1 MSGHLSSHSNRSDS
15 VVAEVNDLWNRA
27 LNNPPHNKPSPPVSL
42 QVSAPTGRPGTFF
55 AGAPTVSAGSP
66 RARRAVFLRD
76 AFRPF
81 YLGGSLLAALA
92 VPLWLGMWY
101 HQSFTPSLPSL
112 YWHAHEMVF
121 GFAVAIIIGFLF
133 TAARNWTGLAL
144 PDGVP
149 LAILVSLWLA
159 GRVGMFFFYGTAA
172 AIVDSLL
179 LPIVAGVLAFKFIR
193 ARSYASFPLVG
204 VLGALSISNIAF
216 HAGMLQLVNIPPLA
230 AIEFGLMMVVL
241 IEMIIG
247 GRIVPAFTASA
258 IPGVRQQRSAW
269 LNRMAIILAAG
280 AFASDAFRAPAW
292 VIASLAILA
301 GALAAVQAIGWNPLA
316 SRSRPIL
323 WILHA
328 GYAFIPIGLLLLG
341 VSWLGQAGPGQTW
354 FGTVPRSAAIH
365 ALTVGSMGGLIIG
378 MITRTALGHS
388 GRPVRAGRRETTCY
402 SLVLLA
408 AVLRVTASLAP
419 GMSMACM
426 LGAGT
431 AWSAAF
437 LLYAITYAP
446 ILCRARAAT

>member
-1 MSGHLSSHSNRSDS
+1 MNTPSHT
-15 VVAEVNDLWNRA
+15 
-27 LNNPPHNKPSPPVSL
+27 PKPSQPIGL
-42 QVSAPTGRPGTFF
+42 QVSAPAARPGTFF
-55 AGAPTVSAGSP
+55 AGAPSVSAASP
-66 RARRAVFLRD
+66 RARRSVFLRD

-81 YLGGSLLAALA
+81 YLGGSLFAALA
-92 VPLWLGMWY
+92 IPLWLGMWY
-101 HQSFTPSLPSL
+101 HQSFTPALPAL
-112 YWHAHEMVF
+112 YWHTHEMVF

-144 PDGVP
+144 PDGAP

-159 GRVGMFFFYGTAA
+159 GRVGVLFFYSAPA

-193 ARSYASFPLVG
+193 ARSFASFPLVG
-204 VLGALSISNIAF
+204 VLSALAMSNIVF
-216 HAGMLQLVNIPPLA
+216 HAAMLQWIGLAPLG

-258 IPGVRQQRSAW
+258 IPGVRQRRYAW
-269 LNRMAIILAAG
+269 LNRAAILLAAA
-280 AFASDAFRAPAW
+280 AFVSDTFRVPPW
-292 VIASLAILA
+292 LISSLSIVA
-301 GALAAVQAIGWNPLA
+301 GALGVVQAIGWNPLA
-316 SRSRPIL
+316 SRSKPIL

-328 GYAFIPIGLLLLG
+328 AYAFIPIGLILLG
-341 VSWLGQAGPGQTW
+341 MSWLNLL
-354 FGTVPRSAAIH
+354 PRSAAIH
-365 ALTVGSMGGLIIG
+365 ALAVGSMGGLIMG

-388 GRPVRAGRRETTCY
+388 GRPVRAGRAETICY
-402 SLVLLA
+402 TLVLLA
-408 AVLRVTASLAP
+408 ALLRVAASLIPPAT
-419 GMSMACM
+419 MALM

-446 ILCRARAAT
+446 ILCRARAQT

>member
-1 MSGHLSSHSNRSDS
+1 M
-15 VVAEVNDLWNRA
+15 A
-27 LNNPPHNKPSPPVSL
+27 NPPTQPPRPSPPIGL
-42 QVSAPTGRPGTFF
+42 QVSAPAGRPGTFF
-55 AGAPTVSAGSP
+55 AGAPTVSAGSA
-66 RARRAVFLRD
+66 RARRSVFLRD

-92 VPLWLGMWY
+92 IPLWLGMWY
-101 HQSFTPSLPSL
+101 HQSFTSSLPPL
-112 YWHAHEMVF
+112 FWHTHEMVF
-121 GFAVAIIIGFLF
+121 GFGAAIIIGFLF

-144 PDGVP
+144 PDGAP

-159 GRVGMFFFYGTAA
+159 GRVGVFFFYGTAA
-172 AIVDSLL
+172 AIIDSLL
-179 LPIVAGVLAFKFIR
+179 LPIVASVLAFKFIR

-204 VLGALSISNIAF
+204 VLSALAIANIAF
-216 HAGMLQLVNIPPLA
+216 HAGMLQLVNVPPLA

-241 IEMIIG
+241 IELIVG

-258 IPGVRQQRSAW
+258 IPGVRQRRSAW
-269 LNRMAIILAAG
+269 LNRAAIIVAAA

-292 VIASLAILA
+292 VIALASILA
-301 GALAAVQAIGWNPLA
+301 GALTAVQAIGWNPLS

-328 GYAFIPIGLLLLG
+328 SYAFIPIGLILLG
-341 VSWLGQAGPGQTW
+341 ASWLGPTW
-354 FGTVPRSAAIH
+354 LGTVPRSAAIH
-365 ALTVGSMGGLIIG
+365 ALAVGSMGGLIIG

-388 GRPVRAGRRETTCY
+388 GRPVRAGRWETTCY

-408 AVLRVTASLAP
+408 ALLRVTASLAP
-419 GMSMACM
+419 GVSMACM

-446 ILCRARAAT
+446 ILCRSRAAT

>member
-1 MSGHLSSHSNRSDS
+1 MKS
-15 VVAEVNDLWNRA
+15 
-27 LNNPPHNKPSPPVSL
+27 PPPNKPPTPIAMR
-42 QVSAPTGRPGTFF
+42 VSAPTGRPGTFF
-55 AGAPTVSAGSP
+55 AGAPTVSAGSS
-66 RARRAVFLRD
+66 RAHRSVILRD

-81 YLGGSLLAALA
+81 YLGGSLLAAVA

-112 YWHAHEMVF
+112 FWHAHEMVF
-121 GFAVAIIIGFLF
+121 GFAAAIIIGFLF

-149 LAILVSLWLA
+149 LAILVTLWLA

-193 ARSYASFPLVG
+193 ARSYASIPLVG
-204 VLGALSISNIAF
+204 VLSALSIANIAF
-216 HAGMLQLVNIPPLA
+216 HAGLLQVVNIAPLA

-241 IEMIIG
+241 IEMIVG

-258 IPGVRQQRSAW
+258 IPGVRQRRSAW
-269 LNRMAIILAAG
+269 LNRAAIILAAA
-280 AFASDAFRAPAW
+280 AFASDAFRAPVWA
-292 VIASLAILA
+292 IASLSILA
-301 GALAAVQAIGWNPLA
+301 GAFAAVQAIGWNPLA

-323 WILHA
+323 WILHSA
-328 GYAFIPIGLLLLG
+328 YAFIPLGLILLG
-341 VSWLGQAGPGQTW
+341 ASWLGQAGLDLTW
-354 FGTVPRSAAIH
+354 LGMVPRSAAIH
-365 ALTVGSMGGLIIG
+365 ALAVGSMGGLIIG

-388 GRPVRAGRRETTCY
+388 GRPVRAGRWEIICY

-408 AVLRVTASLAP
+408 AALRVTASLAP
-419 GMSMACM
+419 GVSVACM

-437 LLYAITYAP
+437 LLYTFTYAP
-446 ILCRARAAT
+446 ILCRARAGS

>member
-1 MSGHLSSHSNRSDS
+1 M
-15 VVAEVNDLWNRA
+15 
-27 LNNPPHNKPSPPVSL
+27 

-55 AGAPTVSAGSP
+55 AGAPTVSADSP
-66 RARRAVFLRD
+66 RARRSVFLRD

-81 YLGGSLLAALA
+81 YLGGSLLAALS

-101 HQSFTPSLPSL
+101 HQSFTPSLPPL
-112 YWHAHEMVF
+112 FWHAHEMVF
-121 GFAVAIIIGFLF
+121 GFAAAIIIGFLF

-159 GRVGMFFFYGTAA
+159 GRVGMFFFYGMTA
-172 AIVDSLL
+172 AIVDSVL

-193 ARSYASFPLVG
+193 ARSYASIPLVG
-204 VLGALSISNIAF
+204 VLSALSIANIAF
-216 HAGMLQLVNIPPLA
+216 HAGLLQVVNIAPLA

-241 IEMIIG
+241 IEMIVG

-258 IPGVRQQRSAW
+258 ITGVRQRRSAW
-269 LNRMAIILAAG
+269 LNRMAIILAAA

-292 VIASLAILA
+292 VIASLALFA
-301 GALAAVQAIGWNPLA
+301 GALAALQAIGWNPLA

-328 GYAFIPIGLLLLG
+328 GYAFIPIGLVLLG
-341 VSWLGQAGPGQTW
+341 VSWLGETPL
-354 FGTVPRSAAIH
+354 GTFPRSAAIH

-388 GRPVRAGRRETTCY
+388 GRPVRAGRWEIICY

-408 AVLRVTASLAP
+408 AALRVTASLAP
-419 GMSMACM
+419 GVSVACM

-437 LLYAITYAP
+437 LLYTFTYAP
-446 ILCRARAAT
+446 ILCRARAGS